1 MYNANV
7 RNMARRIS
15 INEMT
20 LHLCETQGAGN
31 IPFRIRIEI
40 ANLLARL
47 GVSVIE
53 TAPIRNGKSDYFLVK
68 SLASTIEGGT
78 LSVPLD
84 ILDPD
89 SPAVTW
95 DALKGAAHPRLS
107 VPVPVSTVQM
117 EYMCHR
123 KSDGILELI
132 RKRVADCAALCSEV
146 EFVALD
152 FTRSDQEFLL
162 ESIRTAIAAGAGI
175 VTVADVAGNLLE
187 DEFQERVRT
196 VRQAIPA
203 EVRLGVFCSNEMY
216 VADTC
221 AIAAVRAGADEIRV
235 ESTGNYTSSLK
246 RFARILSTKSDICD
260 ARCGVGLTALD
271 HICARIHEL
280 CNGCLKKTRK
290 PVAGIADEE
299 FRLSVHDSIEDVL
312 AAVSRL
318 GYNLGETDSRKVYDA
333 FVQLSSDNEFIT
345 SKELD
350 AIIAS
355 VAFQVPPTYILES
368 FLINTGNSI
377 TPTCHIK
384 LRKNGTTMESVC
396 MGDGPVDAAF
406 LAIDNII
413 GCHYE
418 LDNYQLRSV
427 TEGREAMGETI
438 VRLRHDGRLF
448 SGRGVSK
455 DIVGSGV
462 LAYLNA
468 INKIVYGEGQ
478 E

>member
-1 MYNANV
+1 
-7 RNMARRIS
+7 
-15 INEMT
+15 MT
-20 LHLCETQGAGN
+20 LHLCEMQGAEN
-31 IPFRIRIEI
+31 IPFRVRVEI
-40 ANLLARL
+40 ASLLCKL

-68 SLASTIEGGT
+68 SLASTVVGST

-84 ILDPD
+84 ILDPA
-89 SPAVTW
+89 SPSVTW
-95 DALKGAAHPRLS
+95 DALKEASHPRLS

-117 EYMCHR
+117 EYLCH
-123 KSDGILELI
+123 KKPDGILDLI
-132 RKRVADCAALCSEV
+132 RKRVAECASLCAEV

-162 ESIRTAIAAGAGI
+162 ESIRTAADAGARI
-175 VTVADVAGNLLE
+175 ITVADVAGDLLE
-187 DEFQERVRT
+187 DEFQERIKI
-196 VRQAIPA
+196 VRQNIPSDIK
-203 EVRLGVFCSNEMY
+203 LGVCCSNEMY
-216 VADTC
+216 IADTC
-221 AIAAVRAGADEIRV
+221 AIAAVRAGVEEIRV

-246 RFARILSTKSDICD
+246 RFARILNTKSDT
-260 ARCGVGLTALD
+260 CGAECSVGLTALD

-280 CNGCLKKTRK
+280 CEGSLKKARK

-299 FRLSVHDSIEDVL
+299 FKLSVHDSMEDVL

-318 GYNLGETDSRKVYDA
+318 GYNLGAEDSRKVYDA
-333 FVQLSSDNEFIT
+333 FVQLSSENEYIG

-368 FLINTGNSI
+368 FLINTGNAI
-377 TPTCHIK
+377 TPTCHIRLK
-384 LRKNGTTMESVC
+384 KGDVTMESVC

-406 LAIDNII
+406 LAIDNIL

-438 VRLRHDGRLF
+438 VRLRRNGRLY

-468 INKIVYGEGQ
+468 INKIVYGEGR

>member
-1 MYNANV
+1 MTH
-7 RNMARRIS
+7 RIS

-20 LHLCETQGAGN
+20 LHLCGVQSGVT
-31 IPFRIRIEI
+31 IPFRVRIEM
-40 ANLLARL
+40 ARLLSKL

-53 TAPIRNGKSDYFLVK
+53 TSPIRNGKSDYFLVK
-68 SLASTIEGGT
+68 SLASAVTGSTI
-78 LSVPLD
+78 SVPLD

-95 DALKGAAHPRLS
+95 DALKEASHPRLS

-117 EYMCHR
+117 EYLCH
-123 KSDGILELI
+123 KKPDGILDLI
-132 RKRVADCAALCSEV
+132 RKRVSECAALCGEV

-152 FTRSDQEFLL
+152 FTRSDRDFLL
-162 ESIRTAIAAGAGI
+162 ESIHTAIEAGAGI
-175 VTVADVAGNLLE
+175 VTVADVAGDLLE
-187 DEFQERVRT
+187 DEFQERIRMVRNA
-196 VRQAIPA
+196 VPA
-203 EVRLGVFCSNEMY
+203 DVRLGVFCSNEMY
-216 VADTC
+216 IADTC
-221 AIAAVRAGADEIRV
+221 AIAAVRAGADEVRV
-235 ESTGNYTSSLK
+235 ESTGNYTTSLK
-246 RFARILSTKSDICD
+246 RFARILNMKAGTCGASCD
-260 ARCGVGLTALD
+260 VGLTAID
-271 HICARIHEL
+271 HICARIHEM
-280 CNGCLKKTRK
+280 CEGSLKKTRK
-290 PVAGIADEE
+290 PVAGYSDEE
-299 FRLSVHDSIEDVL
+299 FRLSVHDSLEDVL

-318 GYNLGETDSRKVYDA
+318 GYNLGEQDGRKVYDA
-333 FVQLSSDNEFIT
+333 FVQLASDNESIG
-345 SKELD
+345 SKEFD

-368 FLINTGNSI
+368 FLINTGNTI
-377 TPTCHIK
+377 TPTCHIRLK
-384 LRKNGTTMESVC
+384 KGDETLESVC

-438 VRLRHDGRLF
+438 VRLRQNGRLY

-455 DIVGSGV
+455 DIVASGV

>member
-1 MYNANV
+1 
-7 RNMARRIS
+7 
-15 INEMT
+15 MT
-20 LHLCETQGAGN
+20 LHLCEVQGAGT
-31 IPFRIRIEI
+31 IPFRVRIEI
-40 ANLLARL
+40 AGLLSKL

-68 SLASTIEGGT
+68 SLASTVTGST

-84 ILDPD
+84 ILDPN

-95 DALKGAAHPRLS
+95 DALKEASHPRLS

-117 EYMCHR
+117 EYLCHM
-123 KSDGILELI
+123 KPDGILDLI
-132 RKRVADCAALCSEV
+132 RKRVAGCASLCGEV

-152 FTRSDQEFLL
+152 FTRSDPEFLL
-162 ESIRTAIAAGAGI
+162 ESINAAIEAGAGT
-175 VTVADVAGNLLE
+175 VTVADVAGDLLE
-187 DEFQERVRT
+187 DEFQARIRT

-203 EVRLGVFCSNEMY
+203 DIRLGVFCSNEMY
-216 VADTC
+216 IADTC
-221 AIAAVRAGADEIRV
+221 AIAAVRAGADEVRV
-235 ESTGNYTSSLK
+235 ESTGNYTTSLK
-246 RFARILSTKSDICD
+246 RFARILNTKSETCG
-260 ARCGVGLTALD
+260 AQCGVGITALD
-271 HICARIHEL
+271 HICSRIHEL
-280 CNGCLKKTRK
+280 CEGSLKKSRK
-290 PVAGIADEE
+290 PVADLPDEE
-299 FRLSVHDSIEDVL
+299 FRLSVHDSMEDVL

-318 GYNLGETDSRKVYDA
+318 GYNLGEQDSRKVYDA
-333 FVQLSSDNEFIT
+333 FVQLSSDNESIG

-355 VAFQVPPTYILES
+355 VAFQVPPTYLLES
-368 FLINTGNSI
+368 FLINTGNAI
-377 TPTCHIK
+377 TPTCHIRLK
-384 LRKNGTTMESVC
+384 KGDSTLEGVC

-406 LAIDNII
+406 LAIDNIT

-438 VRLRHDGRLF
+438 VRLRQNGRLY

-468 INKIVYGEGQ
+468 INKIVYGEGL
-478 E
+478 